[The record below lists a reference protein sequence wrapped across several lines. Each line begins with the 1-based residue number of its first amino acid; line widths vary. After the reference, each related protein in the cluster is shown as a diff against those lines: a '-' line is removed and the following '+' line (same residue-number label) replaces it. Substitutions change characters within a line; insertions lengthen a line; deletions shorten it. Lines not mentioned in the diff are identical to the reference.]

1 MIEQLKG
8 LCPQCSNCTAETI
21 PSEGYFTRNKPKP
34 TPNFT
39 AGVSDVARLS
49 ENTQQGEERV
59 ILDPIAQFTQA
70 VELGFTPV
78 GNLTDIFGGQTTQY
92 ANGAEFTWSQEMQ
105 RR

>member
-1 MIEQLKG
+1 MIEQLRG
-8 LCPQCSNCTAETI
+8 LSLQCRDCAVETI
-21 PSEGYFTRNKPKP
+21 PSYGHFTRNRPKP

-78 GNLTDIFGGQTTQY
+78 GNLTDIFGAQTTQY